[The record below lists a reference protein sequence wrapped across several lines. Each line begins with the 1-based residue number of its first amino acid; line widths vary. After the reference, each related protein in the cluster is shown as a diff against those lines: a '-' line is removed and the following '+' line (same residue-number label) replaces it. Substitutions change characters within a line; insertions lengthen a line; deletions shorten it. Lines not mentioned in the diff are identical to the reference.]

1 MVVLVNPED
10 VSLPPTVVADNCDV
24 TLISFHEVAT
34 GLVVPVDTFCA
45 IIFNPVAVNP
55 LGDV

>member
-1 MVVLVNPED
+1 VLVNPED